1 MKILRQKEFAWRHHT
16 GIVVG
21 NDEIKKLRALNYP
34 KLYVGFLDK
43 INPLIKEFSE
53 LTGEEELIHAAIV
66 FEPEKFPEGPY
77 TEEKDGKEY
86 VCLFYDNLDTAE
98 EFGYS
103 EIAAKLWCDVSG
115 KEWYV
120 KKGLFIKKFE
130 RVDPK
135 EIMKG
140 YFSPESLEPGNQR
153 DLAKKICKEI
163 ERL

>member
-1 MKILRQKEFAWRHHT
+1 MKILRQKEFASRHHT
-16 GIVVG
+16 GIVAG
-21 NDEIKKLRALNYP
+21 KDEIKKLKALNYP
-34 KLYVGFLDK
+34 FLYVEFLDK
-43 INPLIKEFSE
+43 INPLIKKLSE
-53 LTGEEELIHAAIV
+53 LTGEEELIHAAIIYA
-66 FEPEKFPEGPY
+66 EKFPEGPY

-103 EIAAKLWCDVSG
+103 EIAARLWCDVSG

-140 YFSPESLEPGNQR
+140 YFYPDDFEPGNQR
-153 DLAKKICKEI
+153 DLAKKIYKEI